1 MSSFQLGRPLGFPL
15 KVNLSFLMLL
25 AGVWLWAGGVPGVA
39 MMVLAFAGVVVHE
52 LGHAVVARRL
62 GVRIKE
68 IELGFFG
75 GAAKMLDAPRGPR
88 DEMAIA
94 AAGPAVSFAIAA
106 VSHFAAAG
114 SNGSLFSLLT
124 WVATVNFG
132 IGVFNMV
139 PALPMDGGRILRAML
154 SFRFG
159 HLRATEMAV
168 KVARVFALGLG
179 VFGLFGLHFQLV
191 ALAFVVWTM
200 GTAELFSARQQYAYG
215 DVGTYAGPAELEYIP
230 PGGSRQ
236 SQFPQRQPG
245 APKAFVFRL

>member
-1 MSSFQLGRPLGFPL
+1 MRSFNLGSPLGFPL
-15 KVNLSFLMLL
+15 KVNLSFLILL

-88 DEMAIA
+88 DEIAIA

-106 VSHFAAAG
+106 VSHFSASSTTGAL
-114 SNGSLFSLLT
+114 SSLLT

-132 IGVFNMV
+132 VGLFNMV
-139 PALPMDGGRILRAML
+139 PALPMDGGRILRALL

-159 HLRATEMAV
+159 HLRATEVAV

-179 VFGLFGLHFQLV
+179 LVGLFGLHFQLV
-191 ALAFVVWTM
+191 ALAFVVWSM

-215 DVGTYAGPAELEYIP
+215 EMGSYAGPAEVEYIP

-236 SQFPQRQPG
+236 SQVPQQPPG
-245 APKAFVFRL
+245 APKVFVFRL